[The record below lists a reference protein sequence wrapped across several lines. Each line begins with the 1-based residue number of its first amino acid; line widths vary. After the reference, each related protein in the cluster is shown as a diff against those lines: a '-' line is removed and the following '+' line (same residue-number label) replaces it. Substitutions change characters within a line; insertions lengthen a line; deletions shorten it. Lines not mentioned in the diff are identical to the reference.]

1 MLLGVCA
8 YQAVRI
14 LTLADVTG
22 AVDAVQ
28 EREKLLDLVRVCD
41 LDLTYHVL
49 GENAFVV
56 NSVFVAWHPV
66 LASSN
71 ASFTRSLCV
80 G

>member
-1 MLLGVCA
+1 MLLCVCA
-8 YQAVRI
+8 YQALRI
-14 LTLADVTG
+14 LTLAAVTG
-22 AVDAVQ
+22 AVDA
-28 EREKLLDLVRVCD
+28 ELREKILDLVRVRD

-56 NSVFVAWHPV
+56 TSVFVAWHPV

>member
-22 AVDAVQ
+22 ALDAEQ
-28 EREKLLDLVRVCD
+28 RKKLLDLVRVCE

-49 GENAFVV
+49 GENIFAV
-56 NSVFVAWHPV
+56 NSVFLARHPV

-71 ASFTRSLCV
+71 GSFTRSLCV

>member
-22 AVDAVQ
+22 ALDAVQ
-28 EREKLLDLVRVCD
+28 REKLLDLVRVCE

-49 GENAFVV
+49 GENLFMV
-56 NSVFVAWHPV
+56 NSVFLACNPV
-66 LASSN
+66 LASSYG
-71 ASFTRSLCV
+71 SFTRSLCV

>member
-8 YQAVRI
+8 YQALRI

-22 AVDAVQ
+22 AVDTVQ
-28 EREKLLDLVRVCD
+28 REKLLDLVRVCD

-56 NSVFVAWHPV
+56 TSVFVAWHPV